1 MKDLSQ
7 FICHVTNSASAEE
20 GRILLAHGEGG
31 GLMRRLLADHILP
44 RLGVSSTGPLEDA
57 AVLPKL
63 IDQPVLTT
71 DAFVVSPLF
80 FPGGDI
86 GGLAVYGTVN
96 DLVVRGAEPLWLTL
110 SLVLEEGLLLKVLQA
125 VLDSI
130 ASAALRCGVS
140 IVTGDTKV
148 VPRGAADKMFLSVTG
163 LGQLIEP
170 APSGAMTLEVGD
182 ILIVSGPIGQHGIA
196 ILAAREDLKFDPA
209 PQSDC
214 GPLTEAISA
223 LRSAGICPVAVR
235 DATRGGVTAVL
246 HEWARDSGKTL
257 AVDERQIPV
266 SPQVRGVSELL
277 GLDPLSIANEGTMVV
292 AVQPE
297 QAEAALKALRSLDAT
312 RQAANI
318 GQVRARDI
326 VPVLIKRSTG
336 RDQPLI
342 EPSGAPLPRI
352 C

>member
-7 FICHVTNSASAEE
+7 FTCHVTNSASAEE
-20 GRILLAHGEGG
+20 GRILLTHGEGG

-44 RLGVSSTGPLEDA
+44 KLGVSSTDPLEDA
-57 AVLPKL
+57 TVLPRL
-63 IDQPVLTT
+63 NGQPVLTT

-80 FPGGDI
+80 FPGGNI
-86 GGLAVYGTVN
+86 GSLAVYGTVN

-110 SLVLEEGLLLKVLQA
+110 SMVLEEGLPLEVLHA

-130 ASAALRCGVS
+130 ASAALSCGVS
-140 IVTGDTKV
+140 IVAGDTKV
-148 VPRGAADKMFLSVTG
+148 VPRGAADKMFLSITG
-163 LGQLIEP
+163 LGRLIEP
-170 APSGAMTLEVGD
+170 APSGARTLEAGD
-182 ILIVSGPIGQHGIA
+182 ILIVTGPIGQHGMA
-196 ILAAREDLKFDPA
+196 IMSVREELQFDPL

-214 GPLTEAISA
+214 GPLMEAVSS
-223 LRSAGICPVAVR
+223 LRNAGIYPVALR

-257 AVDERQIPV
+257 AVDERQTPV
-266 SPQVRGVSELL
+266 SPEVRGACELL

-292 AVQPE
+292 AVRPE
-297 QAEAALKALRSLDAT
+297 QEEATLQTLRSLHAT
-312 RQAANI
+312 RRAAKI
-318 GQVRARDI
+318 GQVREKGV
-326 VPVLIKRSTG
+326 VPVLVRRSTG
-336 RDQPLI
+336 HEQPLV